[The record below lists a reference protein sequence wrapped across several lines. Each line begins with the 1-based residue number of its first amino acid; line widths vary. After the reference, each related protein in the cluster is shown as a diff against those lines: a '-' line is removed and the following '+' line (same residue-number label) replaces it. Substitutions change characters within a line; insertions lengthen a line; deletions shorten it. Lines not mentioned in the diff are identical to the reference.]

1 MKNFNDKGWHV
12 LIAGAFATATLTAS
26 AVARAD
32 EPTQMFTLSGFG
44 TLGMTH
50 SSLGDADF
58 ASTAFEP
65 NGAGHS
71 RQYDFADDT
80 KAGLQLTGRFTDKL
94 SAVVQ
99 IVSEHRYDNTFT
111 PQVEWANVK
120 YAFTPDFSLRVGR
133 IEIPTFLNSEYRDV
147 GYANPWL
154 RVPVEVYNTV
164 PITNSDG
171 ADLSYRFPIA
181 GVSNTVRLLYG
192 YSGFHVNPGMVRAD
206 GRNIAGAFD
215 TLEYDNF
222 TAHFGYLH
230 ADVKLYASPY
240 FAPVEPVNVYSFA
253 AGYDPGPWFVQGEL
267 ARVTVAQITP
277 GYLSGYLTAGVRIAR
292 FTPFVTYA
300 QEHSLSRSTIVPN
313 YNIGQRDI
321 SAGVR
326 WDFMKNV
333 DLKVQFDHVWLPP
346 NSTGTLVNL
355 QPGYQLG
362 TGTNVISAALDFVF

>member
-1 MKNFNDKGWHV
+1 MKNFNDKRWHV
-12 LIAGAFATATLTAS
+12 LIAGAIATAGLTAS
-26 AVARAD
+26 ALVRAD
-32 EPTQMFTLSGFG
+32 DIANMFTLSGFG

-50 SSLGDADF
+50 SSLDDADY

-71 RQYDFADDT
+71 RQYDFADDS
-80 KAGLQLTGRFTDKL
+80 KVGLQVTGRFTDKL

-99 IVSEHRYDNTFT
+99 VVSAHRYDNTFT

-133 IEIPTFLNSEYRDV
+133 IEIPTFLNSDYRDV

-154 RVPVEVYNTV
+154 RVPEEVYNTV
-164 PITNSDG
+164 PISNSDG
-171 ADLSYRFPIA
+171 ADLSYRFPVG
-181 GVSNTVRLLYG
+181 GVTNTVRLLYG
-192 YSGFHVNPGMVRAD
+192 YSGFHVNPGMAKAA

-215 TLEYDNF
+215 TVEYGNI
-222 TAHFGYLH
+222 TAHIGYLH
-230 ADVKLYASPY
+230 ADVKLDFSPY
-240 FAPVEPVNVYSFA
+240 FEPVDPVNVYSVGA
-253 AGYDPGPWFVQGEL
+253 SYDPGPWFVQGEL
-267 ARVTVAQITP
+267 ARVTVDQITP
-277 GYLSGYLTAGVRIAR
+277 GYLSGYLTAGARFGR

-300 QEHSLSRSTIVPN
+300 QEHSLSHATVVPN
-313 YNIGQRDI
+313 ANLGQRDV

-333 DLKVQFDHVWLPP
+333 DLKVQFDHVWLP
-346 NSTGTLVNL
+346 SDSIGTLVNL

>member
-1 MKNFNDKGWHV
+1 MKNFNDKRWQM
-12 LIAGAFATATLTAS
+12 LLASAIATATLAASTA
-26 AVARAD
+26 AYAD
-32 EPTQMFTLSGFG
+32 DATRMFTLSGFG
-44 TLGMTH
+44 TFGMTH
-50 SSLGDADF
+50 SSLDDADY

-80 KAGLQLTGRFTDKL
+80 KVGLQVTGRFTDKL

-99 IVSEHRYDNTFT
+99 VVSEHRYDNTFT
-111 PQVEWANVK
+111 PQLEWANVK

-133 IEIPTFLNSEYRDV
+133 IELPTFLNSDYRDV

-171 ADLSYRFPIA
+171 ADLSYRFPV
-181 GVSNTVRLLYG
+181 GPVSDTVRLLYG
-192 YSGFHVNPGMVRAD
+192 YSGFHVNPGMVKAD
-206 GRNIAGAFD
+206 GRNILGAFD
-215 TLEYDNF
+215 TLEYENI

-230 ADVKLYASPY
+230 ADVKLDLSPY
-240 FAPVEPVNVYSFA
+240 FSPVEPVNVYSFGA
-253 AGYDPGPWFVQGEL
+253 SYDPGPWFVQGEL
-267 ARVTVAQITP
+267 ARVSVEQITP
-277 GYLSGYLTAGVRIAR
+277 GYLSGYLTAGVRLAR
-292 FTPFVTYA
+292 FTPYVTYA
-300 QEHSLSRSTIVPN
+300 QEHSLSHQTVLPN
-313 YNIGQRDI
+313 YNNGQRDI
-321 SAGVR
+321 SVGVR
-326 WDFMKNV
+326 WDVIKNV
-333 DLKVQFDHVWLPP
+333 DLKVQYDHVWLPS